1 MTDLTQGSHPIQQGL
16 LFVLSGPSGA
26 GKDAVMA
33 RLREQHFP
41 LRFGVTATTR
51 RRREGETHGLDYYF
65 VSNDEFDRMI
75 AADDLL
81 EWAVVHGNRYGVP
94 RVHTRELI
102 ESGHDVLVRVDV
114 QGAASIRSRVA
125 GAVLIFL
132 TVPAVDAL
140 QPRLLKRNTETP
152 AEMAIRLTNALE
164 EMRRLS
170 EFDYVVV
177 NDDGGLDEAVEKV
190 KAIIAA
196 EKCRVHIRETQL

>member
-1 MTDLTQGSHPIQQGL
+1 MTDNPQQAPSGL

-51 RRREGETHGLDYYF
+51 RRREGEVHGVDYFF
-65 VSNDEFDRMI
+65 VSDSEFDRMI
-75 AADDLL
+75 AEDELL

-94 RVHTRELI
+94 RTQTRELLRA
-102 ESGHDVLVRVDV
+102 GTDVLLRVDV
-114 QGAASIRSRVA
+114 QGADAIRSRVP

-132 TVPAVDAL
+132 TVPSLEAL
-140 QPRLLKRNTETP
+140 KDRLTKRNTETP
-152 AEMAIRLTNALE
+152 QELAVRLANARE
-164 EMRRLS
+164 EMRRQD
-170 EFDYVVV
+170 EFDYLVV

-190 KAIIAA
+190 KAIVTA
-196 EKCRVHIRETQL
+196 EKCRVHRREALV